1 MKKLQL
7 LQTGWVGLLVVAA
20 LAGCSNSNNPDKQ
33 PGSAENEAKPGEGIQ
48 GRTITF
54 VTGSH
59 PWVDVIKPL
68 IPQFEKETGINVRI
82 QGYFEDQLTQK
93 LTVQFTARSE
103 TPDVFMYRPLQ
114 EGKLFFQSGWLE
126 PLDAYAG
133 KDAEYDLGDFSPQS
147 IRSSTVDGHLAGI
160 PIVTEQQI
168 LYYRKDLLKEAGIDV
183 PATIDE
189 LEEAAA
195 KLNHPEQGVY
205 GFVARG
211 QRSPLVTQVSSFLY
225 SEGGDFIKNGK
236 AAINSPEAIKA
247 FETYGGLLRNYGPPN
262 AINMSWPQ
270 ASAFFAQGK
279 AALYTD
285 ANSIYRALDTEE
297 SKVRGNVG
305 FAPFPSG
312 TKGSM
317 PYNITSWGLAINPKS
332 PNKEAAWAFIK
343 WASGKSVMLLTQQAG
358 NPGPRSSVWK
368 DPRGTIG
375 FPEQLAAVFRQTV
388 NGGIDHDRPQTV
400 DVAAAREQVG
410 KIVQMVIT
418 GETDIRQSA
427 DQANAALQALLDEE
441 AE

>member
-1 MKKLQL
+1 MKLKL
-7 LQTGWVGLLVVAA
+7 LQSGTTGLLIVAA
-20 LAGCSNSNNPDKQ
+20 LTGCGYSQKAEQDSF
-33 PGSAENEAKPGEGIQ
+33 GSSGGGLE

-68 IPQFEKETGINVRI
+68 LPEFEKETGINVRI

-114 EGKLFFQSGWLE
+114 EGKLFFRNGWLE
-126 PLDAYAG
+126 PLDAYATH
-133 KDAEYDLGDFSPQS
+133 DVDYDLGDFLPQA
-147 IRSSTVDGHLAGI
+147 IRSSTVDGKLAGI

-168 LYYRKDLLKEAGIDV
+168 LYYRKDLLNEAGLEV
-183 PATIDE
+183 PSTIEE
-189 LEEAAA
+189 LKEAAA
-195 KLNHPEQGVY
+195 KLHHPDQGVY

-225 SEGGDFIKNGK
+225 SEGGDFIQNGK
-236 AAINSPEAIKA
+236 AAINTPEAIKA
-247 FETYGGLLRNYGPPN
+247 FETYGGLLRDYGPPN
-262 AINMSWPQ
+262 VINMSWPQ
-270 ASAFFAQGK
+270 ASAFFANGK

-285 ANSIYRALDTEE
+285 ANSIYRAALDQEQT
-297 SKVRGNVG
+297 KVAGNVG
-305 FAPFPSG
+305 FAPFPAG
-312 TKGSM
+312 AEGPM

-332 PNKEAAWAFIK
+332 ADKEAAWAFIE
-343 WASGKSVMLLTQQAG
+343 WATGKQMMLLTQQAG
-358 NPGPRSSVWK
+358 NPGPRTSVWN
-368 DPRGTIG
+368 DPQGTIG
-375 FPEQLAAVFRQTV
+375 FPKELAAVFKQTI
-388 NGGIDHDRPQTV
+388 NGGVDHDRPQTV

-418 GETDIRQSA
+418 GESDIQETA
-427 DQANAALQALLDEE
+427 NQANAALQDILDKE